1 MWGQAPTDWP
11 ICAVTVTA
19 IYCHV
24 MMMTSALDKCYED
37 EPMCQAGCFCM
48 YGNGRVVFSFSKY
61 STAGPSSGSSVH
73 LCRHDLL
80 PHDTI
85 TCTTPSMPR
94 LGETPYFPMQAGP
107 KDLRGV

>member
-1 MWGQAPTDWP
+1 MSGWLFLYVGERTCGFFFFK
-11 ICAVTVTA
+11 IFK
-19 IYCHV
+19 Y
-24 MMMTSALDKCYED
+24 
-37 EPMCQAGCFCM
+37 
-48 YGNGRVVFSFSKY
+48 SKY